1 MTMKGDS
8 EEEHRPRLELRELS
22 FPSFASNSTD
32 ADNDGDQVDEKSN
45 IAKSNDD
52 AGNGRRGSP
61 EEETTKDLPTLDL
74 ERENEKLRKQVSL
87 LRNRLTRMKTRMREQ
102 QAHQHYSSPQQRKRP
117 ALSKNQ
123 LDGRGGVLFELPVT
137 LRNTS
142 TNNNASAL
150 CCPTRKPSSTSLSG
164 LPVPFGGSTRDQ
176 KDHLSVSTTDER
188 STVERC
194 NFDLEAHQSA
204 VGLHHRNHHHS
215 HSENLRKNNE
225 MLRSP
230 MTRSTQTLKTGL
242 TAEDSF
248 SSSNSDTKMFDDD
261 DEDDDDCD
269 PLESQSLIGGGQNKI
284 DHGGNTDRRVLVHQQ
299 PRPPG
304 NAVHGQLSFCKSVAD
319 RAGWLVGL
327 LVFQSLSSFILA
339 RNESLLRHHA
349 VIVQFL
355 TMLVGA
361 GGNAGNQASVGV
373 VRGLAVGTIDRSN
386 ARAFLKRELA
396 MGLALSI
403 ILGLAGFIRAAVFSV
418 PFLEIVAITSSLF
431 MIVVISVVTGALLP
445 LGMQYVGI
453 DPAHSSTTIQVIMD
467 ITGVVITVQV
477 SSLVLDSDFRHWLQ
491 HMTSMDG
498 ET

>member
-242 TAEDSF
+242 TAEDS
-248 SSSNSDTKMFDDD
+248 
-261 DEDDDDCD
+261 
-269 PLESQSLIGGGQNKI
+269 LNKI